1 MGRKRFVRFKRSR
14 FDRQLIDTYTYEQI
28 ISHGG
33 HPAMRTT
40 RGRNPVSVRA
50 EDLYYGRCAYCGRLL
65 TATSWHWMRDE
76 YGQLV
81 KKCNNERACYNRRT
95 DVAEKAFR
103 RAVRGK

>member
-1 MGRKRFVRFKRSR
+1 M
-14 FDRQLIDTYTYEQI
+14 DD
-28 ISHGG
+28 
-33 HPAMRTT
+33 
-40 RGRNPVSVRA
+40 
-50 EDLYYGRCAYCGRLL
+50 AYCGRLL

-76 YGQLV
+76 FGQLV

>member
-28 ISHGG
+28 ISHGK
-33 HPAMRTT
+33 PAMMTT
-40 RGRNPVSVRA
+40 RGRTPVSVRVT
-50 EDLYYGRCAYCGRLL
+50 DLYYGRCAYCGRLL

-81 KKCNNERACYNRRT
+81 RKCNNERRCAEHRRKT
-95 DVAEKAFR
+95 CEESYRKAMR
-103 RAVRGK
+103 